1 VHLNSRNKNVKNYLI
16 IVVSGCN
23 LFGFGYLLTL
33 INSFFMEY
41 EMKKI
46 LFAVVAAAAL
56 VFVACGDMS
65 NCQTSGITKEK
76 LSNESAKYGYALGTD
91 VAKNLRERNF
101 DFDLD
106 AFIAGFKTSYKGEAT
121 LLTDEE
127 IGTALQEFQTKMI
140 EKMQAELTKKA
151 TENKEKGDKFLAEN
165 KTKEGVKTTESG
177 LQYIVVKEG
186 EGPNPGPTDIVQVHY
201 AGTHLDGTEFDSSY
215 KREKP
220 IEFPLNGVI
229 KGWTEGVQLMNKGAK
244 FKLFIPGELAYG
256 ERGAG
261 PIEPNETLIFEVE
274 LISFKKA
281 PAAE

>member
-1 VHLNSRNKNVKNYLI
+1 MN

-23 LFGFGYLLTL
+23 LSAFDYLLTL
-33 INSFFMEY
+33 INFLFMEY
-41 EMKKI
+41 KMKKI
-46 LFAVVAAAAL
+46 LVAVVAAAAL
-56 VFVACGDMS
+56 VFAACGDMS

-106 AFIAGFKTSYKGEAT
+106 AFIAGFKASYTGEAA

-177 LQYIVVKEG
+177 LQYIVEKEG
-186 EGPNPGPTDIVQVHY
+186 EGPNPGPTDIVEVHY
-201 AGTHLDGTEFDSSY
+201 VGTHLDGTEFDSSY
-215 KREKP
+215 KRNEP
-220 IEFPLNGVI
+220 IKFPLNGVI
-229 KGWTEGVQLMNKGAK
+229 KGWTEGVQLMKKGAK
-244 FKLFIPGELAYG
+244 YKLFIPGELAYG

-274 LISFKKA
+274 LISFEKA
-281 PAAE
+281 PAAEK